1 MRRAVVIPA
10 LLLAW
15 LTAPV
20 AALQAPVWLEAG
32 ARSPFESFLDRPGSR
47 AFALGEGGAWGMAYD
62 HETRAAAERAAL
74 AYCRQHAD
82 QCVVIAADD
91 ELLTT
96 RHPFAGGRADG
107 EGVSQLPAA
116 PASASE
122 LRLPVALGLVV
133 LLLGTLLAE
142 RFPLMLVTDA
152 LHPKRR
158 KRQELRINYSQV
170 AVTFVYL
177 TCMMPV
183 FRATAPAVTTEPLGW
198 LWFGAPFLPLLAS
211 TLWLKA
217 RGRLAE
223 WVE

>member
-1 MRRAVVIPA
+1 MRRVAVVPA

-15 LTAPV
+15 LAAPV
-20 AALQAPVWLEAG
+20 AALQTPVWLDAG
-32 ARSPFESFLDRPGSR
+32 ARASFESFLDRPVSR
-47 AFALGEGGAWGMAYD
+47 AFALGEGATWGMAYN

-74 AYCRQHAD
+74 AYCRQHTD

-91 ELLTT
+91 ELLMN
-96 RHPFAGGRADG
+96 RHPFAGDHTNGG
-107 EGVSQLPAA
+107 GVSQLPAA

-122 LRLPVALGLVV
+122 LRLPVALGLIV
-133 LLLGTLLAE
+133 LVLGTMLAE
-142 RFPLMLVTDA
+142 RFPLMLRNDA
-152 LHPKRR
+152 ALPWGSRR
-158 KRQELRINYSQV
+158 VPVKVNYSQV
-170 AVTFVYL
+170 AVIFVYL